1 MKSAAFFW
9 LVLLVVFLIA
19 EAACPIHLVSIWF
32 ALGALVALLCAAL
45 GAPVWLQITLFVVVS
60 GVLLALLWPLAKKFL
75 NSKVTATNVDSVVGS
90 IGRVTA
96 DIDNVEARGQVKL
109 GGMEWTAQKHLR
121 RPHQHGNRS
130 PGGQSGRREGLCGP
144 CRGCRHRLK
153 SLRRE
158 SIITWRFYYGFC
170 DFSNHR
176 DRVHCRHYQ
185 TFLLSSSPGLT
196 SLSVWARS
204 TACGAWVCTS
214 RSPSLTALPA
224 GSA

>member
-1 MKSAAFFW
+1 MVMRHGPMEQIRQQVPDSPKPQWGVWFLTRCCQESAPTLLPFSSRELVAFFW

-90 IGRVTA
+90 VGRVTA

-109 GGMEWTAQKHLR
+109 GGMEWTA
-121 RPHQHGNRS
+121 RS
-130 PGGQSGRREGLCGP
+130 TSGDPISVGTEVRV
-144 CRGCRHRLK
+144 
-153 SLRRE
+153 
-158 SIITWRFYYGFC
+158 
-170 DFSNHR
+170 
-176 DRVHCRHYQ
+176 DRVEGVKVYV
-185 TFLLSSSPGLT
+185 TPVEAAVT
-196 SLSVWARS
+196 V
-204 TACGAWVCTS
+204 
-214 RSPSLTALPA
+214 
-224 GSA
+224 

>member
-32 ALGALVALLCAAL
+32 ALGAL

-90 IGRVTA
+90 VGRVTA

-109 GGMEWTAQKHLR
+109 GGMEWTA
-121 RPHQHGNRS
+121 RS
-130 PGGQSGRREGLCGP
+130 TSGDPISVGTEVRV
-144 CRGCRHRLK
+144 
-153 SLRRE
+153 
-158 SIITWRFYYGFC
+158 
-170 DFSNHR
+170 
-176 DRVHCRHYQ
+176 DRVEGVKVYV
-185 TFLLSSSPGLT
+185 TPVEAAVT
-196 SLSVWARS
+196 V
-204 TACGAWVCTS
+204 
-214 RSPSLTALPA
+214 
-224 GSA
+224 

>member
-90 IGRVTA
+90 VGRVTA
-96 DIDNVEARGQVKL
+96 DIDNVEAL
-109 GGMEWTAQKHLR
+109 
-121 RPHQHGNRS
+121 
-130 PGGQSGRREGLCGP
+130 
-144 CRGCRHRLK
+144 
-153 SLRRE
+153 SL
-158 SIITWRFYYGFC
+158 IHI
-170 DFSNHR
+170 
-176 DRVHCRHYQ
+176 
-185 TFLLSSSPGLT
+185 
-196 SLSVWARS
+196 
-204 TACGAWVCTS
+204 
-214 RSPSLTALPA
+214 
-224 GSA
+224 